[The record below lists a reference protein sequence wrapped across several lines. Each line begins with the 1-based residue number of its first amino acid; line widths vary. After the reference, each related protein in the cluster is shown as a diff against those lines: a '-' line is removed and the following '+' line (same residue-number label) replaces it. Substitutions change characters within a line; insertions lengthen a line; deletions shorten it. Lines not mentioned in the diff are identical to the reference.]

1 MKTLRHLLL
10 ALLPLAPLIAA
21 ERPAAPAAPAPTA
34 EGAATPPP
42 FLPDLGKLKGG
53 EILPDFTLATA
64 EGKPARFADF
74 RAGRPM
80 ILGIWN
86 AGTGPGEPFVARW
99 NALARAYTG
108 KIDFLGIGGYQT
120 SEALQAWLAR
130 NPDLAFR
137 VAHDGLGKFPA
148 AAKPRDQMSPEEL
161 KAETARSRAF
171 HERAVSMQLGGVITP
186 VPTTIAVSA
195 DGRLLGWTSGFGPNY
210 GEALGNLLLRTGVP
224 LAEADRPRRVVTDAE
239 LRAYVAE
246 RAARAAAPRAR
257 MLEPGAIAPD
267 FTTRDLDGKT
277 VRLSD
282 YRGKVVVL
290 DFWATWCGPCL
301 VSMPHTQKVAAQY
314 KDQSVVVLASCTSD
328 TRDKFEGWV
337 RANRAKYPDFVFSH
351 DPAERGAERAS
362 AKLYGVGGIPQQ
374 FIIDREGRIAASV
387 TGYLPGEVLLDAALA
402 QAGVKVAP
410 EILAKAELDR
420 KKREAMR

>member
-1 MKTLRHLLL
+1 MRALRLLL
-10 ALLPLAPLIAA
+10 ALLPLAALRAA
-21 ERPAAPAAPAPTA
+21 ERPAPAAAPAAPAERTT
-34 EGAATPPP
+34 TPPP
-42 FLPDLGKLKGG
+42 FLPDLGRLKAG
-53 EILPDFTLATA
+53 EPLPDFTLATTD
-64 EGKPARFADF
+64 GKPARFADF
-74 RAGRPM
+74 RSGRPM
-80 ILGIWN
+80 ILGLWN
-86 AGTGPGEPFVARW
+86 AASGPGEAFVARW
-99 NALARAYTG
+99 NTLARAYAG

-120 SEALQAWLAR
+120 TEALQAWLAGK
-130 NPDLAFR
+130 PDLAFR
-137 VAHDGLGKFPA
+137 MAHDGLGKFPA

-161 KAETARSRAF
+161 KAETARSRTF
-171 HERAVSMQLGGVITP
+171 HERAIPMQLGGVITP
-186 VPTTIAVSA
+186 IPTTIAVSA

-210 GEALGNLLLRTGVP
+210 GEAISNLLLRTGVP

-239 LRAYVAE
+239 LQAYLAE

-257 MLEPGAIAPD
+257 MLEPGAMAPD
-267 FTTRDLDGKT
+267 FTTVDLDGKP

-301 VSMPHTQKVAAQY
+301 VSMPHTQQVAAQY
-314 KDQSVVVLASCTSD
+314 KDQGVVVLASCTSD

-337 RANRAKYPDFVFSH
+337 RANRAKYPDFIFSH

-402 QAGVKVAP
+402 KAGVKVPP
-410 EILAKAELDR
+410 EILARAETDR
-420 KKREAMR
+420 QKREAMR